1 MPSLFDSYTVKSVTL
16 RNRIGVAPMCQY
28 SAEDGVANDWHL
40 VHLGSRASGGAA
52 LVIMEATGV
61 SPEGRISTG
70 CTGIWSDR
78 HAQALEPITRF
89 ISSQGSVPGIQIA
102 HSGRKGSEDRP
113 GRREG
118 QLPNEE
124 GGWTTLAPSA
134 IPFGGSLTK
143 VPHAMTE
150 ADIARVQGEF
160 AAAAKRAH
168 AAGFKWLEIHAAH
181 GYLGHEFLSPLSNTR
196 TDRYGGSLENRMR
209 FVIET
214 TRVVR
219 AVWPDSLPLSIRLSC
234 TDWTPGGWT
243 PEETVILCRSLK
255 KEGVDVVDCSSGGN
269 VATAQIPVAPNYQVG
284 FAEKVKN
291 EANIATAAVGLIT
304 EARQADQI
312 IREGRAD
319 LVYLAREL
327 LRDPYWPLHAAKVL
341 GENARGLA
349 PAQYARAF

>member
-1 MPSLFDSYTVKSVTL
+1 MPSLFDPYTVKSVTL

-28 SAEDGVANDWHL
+28 SSDEGMPNDWHL

-70 CTGIWSDR
+70 CAGIWSDR
-78 HAQALEPITRF
+78 HAEAYLPITRF
-89 ISSQGSVPGIQIA
+89 IASQGSVPGIQIA

-113 GRREG
+113 GRRDG
-118 QLPNEE
+118 QLPNDQ
-124 GGWTTLAPSA
+124 GGWTTFAPSA
-134 IPFGGSLTK
+134 IPFGGFLTK
-143 VPHAMTE
+143 VPHAMSE

-160 AAAAKRAH
+160 VAAAKRSLS
-168 AAGFKWLEIHAAH
+168 AGFKWLELHAAH

-209 FVIET
+209 FVVET
-214 TRVVR
+214 TKAVR
-219 AVWPDSLPLSIRLSC
+219 AVWPESLPLIIRLSC

-243 PEETVILCRSLK
+243 PEETVVLCKALK
-255 KEGVDVVDCSSGGN
+255 TEGVDLVDCSSGGN

-284 FAEKVKN
+284 FAEKVRS
-291 EANIATAAVGLIT
+291 EAGIPTAAVGLIT
-304 EARQADQI
+304 EAHQADQI
-312 IREGRAD
+312 IRKGRAD

-327 LRDPYWPLHAAKVL
+327 LRDPYWPLHAAKAL
-341 GENARGLA
+341 GVNPRSIA